1 MIVEDDMQMSLEEF
15 ARKYGREDGE
25 PEYVPAVLPDNTQC

>member
-15 ARKYGREDGE
+15 ARRYGREDGE
-25 PEYVPAVLPDNTQC
+25 PEYVPACAP

>member
-15 ARKYGREDGE
+15 ARRYGREDGE
-25 PEYVPAVLPDNTQC
+25 PEYVWLHFYPIPC